1 MELSPKTKITELI
14 TRYDFMLDYLVELSP
29 KFKLLKNP
37 VARKTVGNIATIS
50 QAASIGG
57 LNVDEM
63 IKKISAKIQKET
75 GEAVSCSSGDSKIE
89 HFEDAEARQEV
100 LKEIIKDLHA
110 GAKIE
115 SVKSR
120 FRELIKDTDASEIS
134 KMEEA
139 LIAEGMAS
147 EEVKRLCDVHVQ
159 VFKESLEEKD
169 APAVPEGHP
178 VHTFMLENR
187 TSEEIMNKI
196 GHICSSLSQD
206 ASDDFGNFTQELQE
220 LVSSLMKIDIHYL
233 RKENQLFPY
242 LEKIDI
248 SGPTQVMW
256 ALDDDIRKMLKKSA
270 SDLSNRD
277 KKAFIESINEAIQT
291 IRDMIYKEE
300 HILFPLSIE
309 KLPDEVWEQIRSGEP
324 EIGYAW
330 IEPASTS
337 IVRTQKEESF
347 KEEDTI
353 NLDTGKLSIEQI
365 NLMLKS
371 LPVDI
376 SFVDENDTVAYYSA
390 TKERIFPRSPAVIG
404 RKVQNCHPPQS
415 VHVVQKILDDFRSG
429 KRDTAEFWIQIQ
441 GKFIH
446 IRYFAVRNDEGVYRG
461 CLEVSQDVTEI
472 RKLEGDKRLLD

>member
-233 RKENQLFPY
+233 RKENQLF
-242 LEKIDI
+242 
-248 SGPTQVMW
+248 
-256 ALDDDIRKMLKKSA
+256 
-270 SDLSNRD
+270 
-277 KKAFIESINEAIQT
+277 SI
-291 IRDMIYKEE
+291 
-300 HILFPLSIE
+300 P
-309 KLPDEVWEQIRSGEP
+309 
-324 EIGYAW
+324 
-330 IEPASTS
+330 
-337 IVRTQKEESF
+337 
-347 KEEDTI
+347 
-353 NLDTGKLSIEQI
+353 GK
-365 NLMLKS
+365 
-371 LPVDI
+371 D
-376 SFVDENDTVAYYSA
+376 
-390 TKERIFPRSPAVIG
+390 
-404 RKVQNCHPPQS
+404 
-415 VHVVQKILDDFRSG
+415 
-429 KRDTAEFWIQIQ
+429 
-441 GKFIH
+441 
-446 IRYFAVRNDEGVYRG
+446 
-461 CLEVSQDVTEI
+461 
-472 RKLEGDKRLLD
+472 